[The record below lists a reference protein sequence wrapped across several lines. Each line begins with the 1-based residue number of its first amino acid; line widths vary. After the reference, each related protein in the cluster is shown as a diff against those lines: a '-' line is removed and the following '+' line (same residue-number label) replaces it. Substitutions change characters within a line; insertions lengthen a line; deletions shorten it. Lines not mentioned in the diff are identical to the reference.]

1 MQTSGGFWSVL
12 FSFWAALLFCIAY
25 AAVGYF
31 LLSARYDQGTASS
44 TIQVFVYQYGGL
56 VAGTACTAL
65 YLMSILVLRTV
76 PDLIEQALPDE
87 VSEQADYR
95 FWKGRLLSGRLGLA
109 QFGTYFV
116 GGFGIYSLLEFP
128 GEPIVHLFFAVFAAL
143 QYSCG
148 GFIGRKLW
156 CVGHLLRSIEHVDPK
171 SDLLDTE
178 AFPRLIYLVNI
189 FTFLTLLMTVAH
201 TYFHARMGY
210 VLSSEFAVLLAP
222 LIYLPLVLAL
232 PVIVL
237 FNFYPRMVVNR
248 LYLKSIRQRK
258 QWLADQMAEAD
269 ESEFAKHKHSIDY
282 EKYLNEE
289 FRYRQRVALS
299 ELPVALTITVALV
312 VTIARVLAS

>member
-1 MQTSGGFWSVL
+1 MRTSGSFWSVL

-25 AAVGYF
+25 AAAGYF
-31 LLSARYDQGTASS
+31 LLSAWYDQGTASS
-44 TIQVFVYQYGGL
+44 TIQMFVYQYGGL
-56 VAGTACTAL
+56 VAGTACAAL
-65 YLMSILVLRTV
+65 FLMSILVLRTV
-76 PDLIEQALPDE
+76 PELIEQALPDE
-87 VSEQADYR
+87 VAEQTDYR

-116 GGFGIYSLLEFP
+116 CGFGIYSLLEFP
-128 GEPIVHLFFAVFAAL
+128 GEPMVHLFFAVFAAF

-189 FTFLTLLMTVAH
+189 FTFLTLLMTVIH
-201 TYFHARMGY
+201 TYFHARMDY
-210 VLSSEFAVLLAP
+210 VFSSEFAVLLAP
-222 LIYLPLVLAL
+222 LIYLPMVLAL
-232 PVIVL
+232 PVVVL

-258 QWLADQMAEAD
+258 QWLADQMAESE

>member
-1 MQTSGGFWSVL
+1 MRTSGGFWSVL

-25 AAVGYF
+25 AALGYF
-31 LLSARYDQGTASS
+31 LLGARYDQSTASS

-56 VAGTACTAL
+56 VAGTACAAL
-65 YLMSILVLRTV
+65 FLMSILVLRTV
-76 PDLIEQALPDE
+76 PNLIEQALPDE

-109 QFGTYFV
+109 QFGTYFL

-128 GEPIVHLFFAVFAAL
+128 GEPIVHLFFAVFTAL

-189 FTFLTLLMTVAH
+189 FTFLTLLMTVIH
-201 TYFHARMGY
+201 TYFHAKMDY
-210 VLSSEFAVLLAP
+210 VLSSELAVLLAP
-222 LIYLPLVLAL
+222 LVYLPLVLAL
-232 PVIVL
+232 PVVVL

-258 QWLADQMAEAD
+258 QWLADQMAGSD

-299 ELPVALTITVALV
+299 ELPVALTITVALI